1 MTTPRSGGGK
11 PSDGRGR
18 DQPQR
23 RDEGVTDRTVG
34 GDGGISGESGYQ
46 RASRALEEA
55 RAKAAAEGK
64 QVGRGNARPVGDGQ
78 SRRRPNRWTGPG
90 KDRWD
95 PQPLGSLMTG
105 LAAKRRWGHR
115 ISTGR
120 LFAEWESIVGSDVA
134 THATPERLED
144 KILYVRA
151 SSTAW
156 ATQLRLMS
164 ADILRKIANALGR
177 DQVRRLKIEGPAA
190 PSWRKGPFHV
200 SGRGPRDTYG

>member
-1 MTTPRSGGGK
+1 MTPPRSGGGK

-23 RDEGVTDRTVG
+23 RDDGVTDRTVG
-34 GDGGISGESGYQ
+34 GDGGVSGESGYQ

-64 QVGRGNARPVGDGQ
+64 QVGRGNAQPVGDGQ

-90 KDRWD
+90 KDCWD

-134 THATPERLED
+134 THATPERLEEMYARE
-144 KILYVRA
+144 KYVACAARCSLPGRTICCTACTTWTRQLPSLSHPCRA
-151 SSTAW
+151 GLS
-156 ATQLRLMS
+156 
-164 ADILRKIANALGR
+164 
-177 DQVRRLKIEGPAA
+177 
-190 PSWRKGPFHV
+190 
-200 SGRGPRDTYG
+200 